1 MAEPQSGP
9 FGCARRLPGS
19 PGHKHTVPTL
29 ITYAVGGRVRS
40 WSTRHVHVRQVICIT
55 IILFHGQHLTGLQ
68 GAVTMARK
76 PQVSVPAPRR
86 DPDEKLTLAEVCKEL
101 RIERSTFYDW
111 RAKRRGPRCITLP
124 NGSLRVR
131 RRDLDRWLSTRE
143 DAA

>member
-1 MAEPQSGP
+1 
-9 FGCARRLPGS
+9 
-19 PGHKHTVPTL
+19 
-29 ITYAVGGRVRS
+29 
-40 WSTRHVHVRQVICIT
+40 
-55 IILFHGQHLTGLQ
+55 
-68 GAVTMARK
+68 MARK